1 MFDIRAIRDN
11 PEAFRTAWNRRKP
24 GLGDAVDSIH
34 AHDAALRV
42 AVTDKQ
48 DAEKLRNETSKL
60 IGRAKAG
67 KNEEEAARLMAIVA
81 EAKDTIE
88 AAGEQEAAARGLLDD
103 LLMGLPNLPLADV
116 PDGPDEHAN
125 VEKSRWGEPK
135 RINNP
140 KDHADLGEALKSGL
154 GFSQMDFDSAVKMSG
169 ARFVAL
175 RGKLAR
181 MERALAAFMLDL
193 QTEEHGYEEVSPP
206 LLVRDDTLKGTGQ
219 LPKFGEDLFSG
230 FFGLKTVSD
239 FANDKVEIEKV
250 RRYVWSVLQSIRNV
264 DDKVTEK
271 TISSAQL
278 RVKIL
283 DYVPPV
289 FAFDADY
296 LNDFNGQSLHRLAYY
311 IGFDANRAV
320 KDWED
325 VVDGFKDDPVK
336 NLKEQISDR
345 AWLIPTAEVPLTN
358 LVRDQILDASR
369 LPLRFTAHTPCF
381 RSEAGSAGRDTKGMI
396 RLHQFNKVEL
406 VSIVENEEKGLEELE
421 RMTGC
426 AEEVLKRLDLPFRRM
441 LLCTGDMGAGA
452 RKTYDLEVWLPSQNT
467 YREISSCSY
476 CGDFQARRMDAR
488 FRKEAGAR
496 PEFVHTLNGSGL
508 AVGRTLVAVIENY
521 QNEDGSI
528 TVPDVLRPY
537 MGGLEVI
544 A

>member
-11 PEAFRTAWNRRKP
+11 PDAFRAAWNRRKP
-24 GLGDAVDSIH
+24 GLGGVVSDIL
-34 AHDAALRV
+34 AHDGALRK

-48 DAEKLRNETSKL
+48 DAEKVRNENSKL
-60 IGRAKAG
+60 IGRAKAE
-67 KNEEEAARLMAIVA
+67 KNEDEAARLMVLVA
-81 EAKDTIE
+81 EAKQTIE
-88 AAGEQEAAARGLLDD
+88 TAGEQEAAAKALLDD
-103 LLMGLPNLPLADV
+103 ILMGLPNLPLAEV
-116 PDGPDEHAN
+116 PEGSDEDGN
-125 VEKSRWGEPK
+125 VQVGEPWGTP
-135 RINNP
+135 RGINNP
-140 KDHADLGEALKSGL
+140 KDHADLGEVLKSGL

-193 QTEEHGYEEVSPP
+193 QTDEHGYEEVSPP
-206 LLVRDDTLKGTGQ
+206 LLVRSNALIGTGQ
-219 LPKFGEDLFSG
+219 LPKFEEDLF
-230 FFGLKTVSD
+230 KTQRIEEIP
-239 FANDKVEIEKV
+239 ANDGGNV
-250 RRYVWSVLQSIRNV
+250 SVPGIPH
-264 DDKVTEK
+264 
-271 TISSAQL
+271 
-278 RVKIL
+278 
-283 DYVPPV
+283 Y
-289 FAFDADY
+289 
-296 LNDFNGQSLHRLAYY
+296 
-311 IGFDANRAV
+311 
-320 KDWED
+320 
-325 VVDGFKDDPVK
+325 
-336 NLKEQISDR
+336 
-345 AWLIPTAEVPLTN
+345 LIPTAEVPLTN
-358 LVRDQILDASR
+358 LVRDQILDPAR

-406 VSIVENEEKGLEELE
+406 VSIVENEEAGLAELE

-488 FRKEAGAR
+488 FRKEAGAK

-528 TVPDVLRPY
+528 AVPDVLRPY

>member
-11 PEAFRTAWNRRKP
+11 PDAFRAAWNRRKP
-24 GLGDAVDSIH
+24 GLGDSVDEILR
-34 AHDAALRV
+34 HDSALRK

-48 DAEKLRNETSKL
+48 DAEKVRNENSKL
-60 IGRAKAG
+60 IGRAKAE
-67 KNEEEAARLMAIVA
+67 KNEDEAARLMALVA
-81 EAKDTIE
+81 EAKATIE
-88 AAGEQEAAARGLLDD
+88 TAGEQEDAAKALLDD
-103 LLMGLPNLPLADV
+103 LLMGLPNLPLAVV
-116 PDGPDEHAN
+116 PLGSDEEGNEEQH
-125 VEKSRWGEPK
+125 RWGEPK

-140 KDHADLGEALKSGL
+140 KDHADLGEALKSDL

-193 QTEEHGYEEVSPP
+193 QTGEHGYEEVSPP
-206 LLVRDDTLKGTGQ
+206 LLVKDDALVGTGQ
-219 LPKFGEDLFSG
+219 LPKFAEDLF
-230 FFGLKTVSD
+230 KT
-239 FANDKVEIEKV
+239 
-250 RRYVWSVLQSIRNV
+250 
-264 DDKVTEK
+264 T
-271 TISSAQL
+271 
-278 RVKIL
+278 L
-283 DYVPPV
+283 DHY
-289 FAFDADY
+289 
-296 LNDFNGQSLHRLAYY
+296 
-311 IGFDANRAV
+311 
-320 KDWED
+320 
-325 VVDGFKDDPVK
+325 
-336 NLKEQISDR
+336 
-345 AWLIPTAEVPLTN
+345 LIPTAEVPLTN
-358 LVRDQILDASR
+358 LVREQILDASR

-406 VSIVENEEKGLEELE
+406 VSIVENEEAGLAELE

-426 AEEVLKRLDLPFRRM
+426 AEQVLKRLNLPFRRM

-452 RKTYDLEVWLPSQNT
+452 RKTYDLEVWIPSQGT

-488 FRKEAGAR
+488 FRKEAGAK

-544 A
+544 AAS

>member
-11 PEAFRTAWNRRKP
+11 PDAFRAAWNRRKP
-24 GLGDAVDSIH
+24 GLGDSVDEILR
-34 AHDAALRV
+34 HDSALRK

-48 DAEKLRNETSKL
+48 DAEKVRNENSKL
-60 IGRAKAG
+60 IGRAKAE
-67 KNEEEAARLMAIVA
+67 KNEDEAARLMALVA
-81 EAKDTIE
+81 EAKSTIE
-88 AAGEQEAAARGLLDD
+88 AAGEQEAAAKALLDE
-103 LLMGLPNLPLADV
+103 LLMGLPNLPLAVV
-116 PDGPDEHAN
+116 PLGSDEEGNEEQH
-125 VEKSRWGEPK
+125 RWGEPA

-206 LLVRDDTLKGTGQ
+206 LLVKDQALIGTGQ
-219 LPKFGEDLFSG
+219 LPKFEEDLFTVTG
-230 FFGLKTVSD
+230 IDAKTMNYLID
-239 FANDKVEIEKV
+239 RYGEDHAKLLAEIEELESKH
-250 RRYVWSVLQSIRNV
+250 
-264 DDKVTEK
+264 
-271 TISSAQL
+271 
-278 RVKIL
+278 
-283 DYVPPV
+283 
-289 FAFDADY
+289 F
-296 LNDFNGQSLHRLAYY
+296 
-311 IGFDANRAV
+311 
-320 KDWED
+320 
-325 VVDGFKDDPVK
+325 
-336 NLKEQISDR
+336 
-345 AWLIPTAEVPLTN
+345 LIPTAEVPLTN
-358 LVRDQILDASR
+358 LVREQILDASR

-406 VSIVENEEKGLEELE
+406 VSIVENEEAGLAELE

-426 AEEVLKRLDLPFRRM
+426 AEEVLKRLNLPFRRM

-452 RKTYDLEVWLPSQNT
+452 RKTYDLEVWIPSQNT

-488 FRKEAGAR
+488 FRKEAGAK

>member
-11 PEAFRTAWNRRKP
+11 PDAFRAAWNRRKP
-24 GLGDAVDSIH
+24 GLGDSVDEILR
-34 AHDAALRV
+34 HDSALRK

-48 DAEKLRNETSKL
+48 DAEKVRNENSKL
-60 IGRAKAG
+60 IGRAKAE
-67 KNEEEAARLMAIVA
+67 KNEDEAARLMALVA
-81 EAKDTIE
+81 EAKSTIE
-88 AAGEQEAAARGLLDD
+88 TAGEQEAAAKALLDD
-103 LLMGLPNLPLADV
+103 LLMGLPNLPLAVV
-116 PDGPDEHAN
+116 PLGSDEDGNEEQH
-125 VEKSRWGEPK
+125 RWGEPV

-140 KDHADLGEALKSGL
+140 KDHADLGEALKSDL

-193 QTEEHGYEEVSPP
+193 QTDEHGYEEVSPP
-206 LLVRDDTLKGTGQ
+206 LLVRDEALVGTGQ
-219 LPKFGEDLFSG
+219 LPKFAEDLFPAFLSHSATEESARVEVSG
-230 FFGLKTVSD
+230 VAASLLAISESGTK
-239 FANDKVEIEKV
+239 NI
-250 RRYVWSVLQSIRNV
+250 
-264 DDKVTEK
+264 DDKFDMIEAARIRLTNLMSDLERSEVG
-271 TISSAQL
+271 
-278 RVKIL
+278 
-283 DYVPPV
+283 VP
-289 FAFDADY
+289 
-296 LNDFNGQSLHRLAYY
+296 
-311 IGFDANRAV
+311 NRY
-320 KDWED
+320 
-325 VVDGFKDDPVK
+325 
-336 NLKEQISDR
+336 
-345 AWLIPTAEVPLTN
+345 LIPTAEVPLTN
-358 LVRDQILDASR
+358 LVREQILDASR

-406 VSIVENEEKGLEELE
+406 VSIVENEEAGLAELE

-426 AEEVLKRLDLPFRRM
+426 AEEVLKRLNLPFRRM

-452 RKTYDLEVWLPSQNT
+452 RKTYDLEVWIPSQNT

-488 FRKEAGAR
+488 FRKEAGAK

-544 A
+544 AAS

>member
-11 PEAFRTAWNRRKP
+11 PDAFRAAWNRRKP
-24 GLGDAVDSIH
+24 GLGDKVDEIH
-34 AHDAALRV
+34 AHDAALRQ

-48 DAEKLRNETSKL
+48 DAEKVRNETSKL
-60 IGRAKAG
+60 IGRAKAEM
-67 KNEEEAARLMAIVA
+67 NEEEAARLMALVA
-81 EAKDTIE
+81 EAKLTIE
-88 AAGEQEAAARGLLDD
+88 AAGEQEAAAKALLDD
-103 LLMGLPNLPLADV
+103 LLMGLPNLPLAEV
-116 PDGPDEHAN
+116 PEGEDEESN
-125 VEKSRWGEPK
+125 VEHSRWGEPK

-140 KDHADLGEALKSGL
+140 KDHADLGEALKSDL
-154 GFSQMDFDSAVKMSG
+154 GFPQMDFDSAVKMSG

-193 QTEEHGYEEVSPP
+193 QTGEHGYEEVSPP
-206 LLVRDDTLKGTGQ
+206 LLVRTDALVGTGQ
-219 LPKFGEDLFSG
+219 LPKFADDLFRVPATESELAV
-230 FFGLKTVSD
+230 FFSDTRRGMTAFAEALRGNFDSPGALVFKSAVSSLE
-239 FANDKVEIEKV
+239 NDKRLERLGEVELMLE
-250 RRYVWSVLQSIRNV
+250 SE
-264 DDKVTEK
+264 T
-271 TISSAQL
+271 L
-278 RVKIL
+278 R
-283 DYVPPV
+283 
-289 FAFDADY
+289 
-296 LNDFNGQSLHRLAYY
+296 
-311 IGFDANRAV
+311 
-320 KDWED
+320 
-325 VVDGFKDDPVK
+325 
-336 NLKEQISDR
+336 ISDSVIEALQHR
-345 AWLIPTAEVPLTN
+345 FLIPTAEVPLTN
-358 LVRDQILDASR
+358 LVREQILDASR

-406 VSIVENEEKGLEELE
+406 VSIVENEEQGLAELE

-488 FRKEAGAR
+488 FRKETGAK

-528 TVPDVLRPY
+528 TVPEALRPY